1 MVWLVWTI
9 LRDAKIIRLFGGK
22 FGQLDVKSSNMRE
35 GDLFIQ
41 LLGKHVDT
49 HGVLGGVAPEL
60 NLGQDL
66 VGEGAGHD
74 KAGVTHG
81 TAQVDQTTLGQE
93 DDVLAVLEGVPV
105 HLGLDVGLQLAVLLQ
120 PLDLDLAVKVTNVTD
135 NGVVL
140 HLEEVFAS
148 EDVLATGGGHEDV
161 APGDGVIH
169 GGDLVALASSLESID
184 GVNFCHN
191 DTTSESSKRLCTSL
205 SNISV
210 SSNKCNLNKN

>member
-1 MVWLVWTI
+1 M
-9 LRDAKIIRLFGGK
+9 
-22 FGQLDVKSSNMRE
+22 
-35 GDLFIQ
+35 
-41 LLGKHVDT
+41 DT

-120 PLDLDLAVKVTNVTD
+120 PLDLDLAVEVTNVAD
-135 NGVVL
+135 DCVVL
-140 HLEEVFAS
+140 HHHEVLAGQ
-148 EDVLATGGGHEDV
+148 DVLATSGGDKDV
-161 APGDGVIH
+161 APVKK
-169 GGDLVALASSLESID
+169 V
-184 GVNFCHN
+184 V
-191 DTTSESSKRLCTSL
+191 
-205 SNISV
+205 
-210 SSNKCNLNKN
+210 

>member
-1 MVWLVWTI
+1 MKLDFLVSVMVWLVWTI

-81 TAQVDQTTLGQE
+81 TAKVDKTTLSE
-93 DDVLAVLEGVPV
+93 KDDVLSVLEGVSV
-105 HLGLDVGLQLAVLLQ
+105 DLGLDVGLELTVLLQ
-120 PLDLDLAVKVTNVTD
+120 PLDLGRKVQIKTPRKYFALKYIFCKMLKVYLDLAVKVTNVAN

-140 HLEEVFAS
+140 HLK
-148 EDVLATGGGHEDV
+148 G
-161 APGDGVIH
+161 
-169 GGDLVALASSLESID
+169 
-184 GVNFCHN
+184 NF
-191 DTTSESSKRLCTSL
+191 
-205 SNISV
+205 V
-210 SSNKCNLNKN
+210 